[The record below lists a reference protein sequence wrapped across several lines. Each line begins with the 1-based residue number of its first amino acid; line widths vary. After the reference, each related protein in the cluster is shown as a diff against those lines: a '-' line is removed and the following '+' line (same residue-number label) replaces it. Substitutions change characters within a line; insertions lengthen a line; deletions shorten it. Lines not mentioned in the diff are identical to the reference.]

1 MLERG
6 ADPNLQDVV
15 GNTPLHLAACTNHTE
30 MVTLLLK
37 YGTDVTTLDKSGR
50 SPLQLAESKLKILQQ
65 ANDGKEVAGL
75 KVQVLQVIEMMQI
88 YLQRSGKQAAVDLLT
103 SFTSRLHLHLTRE
116 EVDHDVQDLLSNLS
130 HLSIRPS

>member
-1 MLERG
+1 
-6 ADPNLQDVV
+6 
-15 GNTPLHLAACTNHTE
+15 

-88 YLQRSGKQAAVDLLT
+88 YLQRSGKQAAVDLLS
-103 SFTSRLHLHLTRE
+103 SFTSRLHLHQTRE
-116 EVDHDVQDLLSNLS
+116 EVDCDVQDLLSNLS
-130 HLSIRPS
+130 HLSIRPNASS